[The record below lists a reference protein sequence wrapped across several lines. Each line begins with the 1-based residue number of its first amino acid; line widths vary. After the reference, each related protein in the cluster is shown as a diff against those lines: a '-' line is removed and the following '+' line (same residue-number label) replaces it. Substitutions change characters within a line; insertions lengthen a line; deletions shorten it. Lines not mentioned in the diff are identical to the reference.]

1 MGTIFNTHHSTFNFT
16 YRKKSVFS
24 MDFLKELIDM
34 CLYRIDL
41 CQWVPD
47 VVLKSER
54 FNDICVVVRSV
65 YGQPS

>member
-24 MDFLKELIDM
+24 MDFDM
-34 CLYRIDL
+34 CLYRTDL

-54 FNDICVVVRSV
+54 FNDICVMVRSV
-65 YGQPS
+65 YGQPG